1 MLESASI
8 ARTVQ
13 TARFGLRPAL
23 AGLVR
28 LGYAA
33 RGVLYLIIGW
43 LAGLAAL
50 GLGGRTTDTT
60 GALHTLLGS
69 PFGRLA
75 TAIVVAGL
83 LSFALWRLLQASF
96 DMDGHGLGVQGL
108 LIRGGM
114 LISAVGHTSVAF
126 VGLRIFVR
134 SFALGGSGDGKQKM
148 LQWLM
153 ELPAGRY
160 WIGLLALLAL
170 VAGAAHFAKGV
181 NLRYQAYL
189 QVSDRGLRILSPI
202 CSFGLAAR
210 GVVFLLIGFLL
221 GVAAVEV
228 SPNQPVG
235 LGHALD
241 WLERQPYGSAILA
254 VVGLGLLAFGLY
266 SLIEAVWR
274 RIDLPTQ
281 RT

>member
-1 MLESASI
+1 M
-8 ARTVQ
+8 
-13 TARFGLRPAL
+13 
-23 AGLVR
+23 
-28 LGYAA
+28 
-33 RGVLYLIIGW
+33 LYLIIGW
-43 LAGLAAL
+43 LAGLTAL
-50 GLGGRTTDTT
+50 GLGGRTTDSS

-69 PFGRLA
+69 PFGWLA
-75 TAIVVAGL
+75 TAVVVVGL
-83 LSFALWRLLQASF
+83 LSFAIWRLVQAVF
-96 DMDGHGLGVQGL
+96 DMDGHGRGPQGL

-114 LISAVGHTSVAF
+114 LFSAIGHTSLAL

-134 SFALGGSGDGKQKM
+134 SFAFGGSGGGKQDM
-148 LQWLM
+148 LRWLM

-160 WIGLLALLAL
+160 WIGLLALLAV
-170 VAGAAHFAKGV
+170 VAGAAHFVKGI
-181 NLRYQAYL
+181 NRHYQAYL

-202 CSFGLAAR
+202 CSFGLGAR

-235 LGHALD
+235 VDHALG
-241 WLERQPYGSAILA
+241 WLQQQPYGGGILA

-274 RIDLPTQ
+274 RIDMPAGVLQTP
-281 RT
+281 